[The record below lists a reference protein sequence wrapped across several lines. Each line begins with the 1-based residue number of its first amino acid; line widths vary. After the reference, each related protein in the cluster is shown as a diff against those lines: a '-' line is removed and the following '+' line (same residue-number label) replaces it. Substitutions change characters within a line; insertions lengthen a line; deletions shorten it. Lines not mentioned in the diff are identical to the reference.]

1 MSRLVN
7 VQLSLCSV
15 RLMSG
20 WLISRL
26 VNVQVLMYRL
36 VNVKDGECSGWLM
49 SRFSKFP
56 GYLIYRLVNV
66 QFG

>member
-36 VNVKDGECSGWLM
+36 VNVKDGYCSGWLM
-49 SRFSKFP
+49 F
-56 GYLIYRLVNV
+56 RLVSRLFNIQV
-66 QFG
+66 S

>member
-7 VQLSLCSV
+7 VQLSLCSG

-49 SRFSKFP
+49 SR
-56 GYLIYRLVNV
+56 LVNV
-66 QFG
+66 QV